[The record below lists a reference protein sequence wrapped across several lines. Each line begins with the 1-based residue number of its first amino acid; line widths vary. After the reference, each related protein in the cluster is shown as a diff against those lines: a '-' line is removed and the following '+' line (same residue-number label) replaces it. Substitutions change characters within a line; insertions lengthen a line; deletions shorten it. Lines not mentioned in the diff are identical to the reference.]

1 MEGVGLTIRY
11 AAKSIIVFSLHAAE
25 ELTFTGNEEIL
36 IIRYGKP

>member
-1 MEGVGLTIRY
+1 MEGVGLTIR
-11 AAKSIIVFSLHAAE
+11 AAE